1 MSSYFKLQFELG
13 LIIVKISV
21 SIERQI
27 FVINIFAVYSWDIE
41 FERQISCPNETGVVY
56 HCQ

>member
-27 FVINIFAVYSWDIE
+27 FVINIFAVYS
-41 FERQISCPNETGVVY
+41 
-56 HCQ
+56 